1 MVYVASTLLLRMYT
15 AVVLA
20 LLCGQLIYPRSSNRA
35 VWTLFGGF
43 FDSYLWMICKH
54 VQGTIIYRTGF
65 NCEVLIAR
73 FRGSAIS
80 QLLESQTII
89 INMYALMLCEC
100 R

>member
-1 MVYVASTLLLRMYT
+1 
-15 AVVLA
+15 
-20 LLCGQLIYPRSSNRA
+20 
-35 VWTLFGGF
+35 
-43 FDSYLWMICKH
+43 MICKH

-73 FRGSAIS
+73 FRGSA
-80 QLLESQTII
+80 ESQTII